1 MPVSVGKAACL
12 QSNDDRN
19 INRSDTGK
27 IRKERKNMT
36 NVDEIIDKFAKCHDN
51 KVAIAFTKSIGELLK
66 LNGVTAHYTEYNSDV
81 MTEDEISKRYGI
93 VFDSLDFTEHDKVF
107 KDEIRELKKHIE
119 KLKSIRMRC
128 RESARDSFDR
138 GNYGALCVVGVDELK
153 ENNSTAELPF
163 DAIEVANFL
172 INEKYE
178 YRNIECRKYEIED
191 LEQIAEHLLVY
202 CKHNKEE

>member
-12 QSNDDRN
+12 QSNDDWN

-27 IRKERKNMT
+27 IRKGRKNMT
-36 NVDEIIDKFAKCHDN
+36 NVDEIIDKFANCHDN

-93 VFDSLDFTEHDKVF
+93 VFDSLDFTEHDKGF
-107 KDEIRELKKHIE
+107 KDEIKRLKESIE
-119 KLKSIRMRC
+119 
-128 RESARDSFDR
+128 ERDSYINQLEHDI
-138 GNYGALCVVGVDELK
+138 DELK
-153 ENNSTAELPF
+153 ENNATVELPF
-163 DAIEVANFL
+163 GAIGVANFL

-178 YRNIECRKYEIED
+178 YRNIECRKYDIED

-202 CKHNKEE
+202 CKHNNIEEE

>member
-1 MPVSVGKAACL
+1 
-12 QSNDDRN
+12 
-19 INRSDTGK
+19 
-27 IRKERKNMT
+27 MT

-81 MTEDEISKRYGI
+81 MAEDEISKQYGI
-93 VFDSLDFTEHDKVF
+93 VFDSLDFTEHDKRF
-107 KDEIRELKKHIE
+107 NDEINRLKE
-119 KLKSIRMRC
+119 SIK
-128 RESARDSFDR
+128 ERDSYINQLKHD
-138 GNYGALCVVGVDELK
+138 VDELK
-153 ENNSTAELPF
+153 ENNATVELPF

-172 INEKYE
+172 INE
-178 YRNIECRKYEIED
+178 ECECDMLFTGRKTKRRKYDIED

>member
-1 MPVSVGKAACL
+1 MA
-12 QSNDDRN
+12 
-19 INRSDTGK
+19 
-27 IRKERKNMT
+27 
-36 NVDEIIDKFAKCHDN
+36 NVDEIIDNIAKDIEEDHVQKITIDFV
-51 KVAIAFTKSIGELLK
+51 KAMDGLLK
-66 LNGVTAHYTEYNSDV
+66 SNGVIASF
-81 MTEDEISKRYGI
+81 EISKQYGI

-107 KDEIRELKKHIE
+107 KDEISELKKHIE

-153 ENNSTAELPF
+153 ESNATVELPF

-172 INEKYE
+172 INAEYE
-178 YRNIECRKYEIED
+178 CDMLFTGRKTKRRKYEIED

-202 CKHNKEE
+202 CKHNKEEE

>member
-1 MPVSVGKAACL
+1 MS
-12 QSNDDRN
+12 
-19 INRSDTGK
+19 
-27 IRKERKNMT
+27 

-128 RESARDSFDR
+128 RESARDSFDK
-138 GNYGALCVVGVDELK
+138 GNYGALWVVGADELK
-153 ENNSTAELPF
+153 ENNSTVELPF

-178 YRNIECRKYEIED
+178 YRNIECRKYDIED

-202 CKHNKEE
+202 CKHNKEVE

>member
-1 MPVSVGKAACL
+1 
-12 QSNDDRN
+12 
-19 INRSDTGK
+19 
-27 IRKERKNMT
+27 MT

-81 MTEDEISKRYGI
+81 MAEDEISKQYGI
-93 VFDSLDFTEHDKVF
+93 VFDSLDFTEHDKRF
-107 KDEIRELKKHIE
+107 NDEINRLKERIKE
-119 KLKSIRMRC
+119 
-128 RESARDSFDR
+128 RDSYIKQLEHDF
-138 GNYGALCVVGVDELK
+138 DELK
-153 ENNSTAELPF
+153 ERNETVELPF

-172 INEKYE
+172 INE
-178 YRNIECRKYEIED
+178 ECECDMLFTGRKTKRRKYEIED

>member
-36 NVDEIIDKFAKCHDN
+36 NVDESIDKFAKCHDN

-81 MTEDEISKRYGI
+81 MAEDEISKQYGI
-93 VFDSLDFTEHDKVF
+93 VFDSLDFTEHDKRF
-107 KDEIRELKKHIE
+107 NDEINRLKE
-119 KLKSIRMRC
+119 SIK
-128 RESARDSFDR
+128 ERDYYINQLEHDF
-138 GNYGALCVVGVDELK
+138 DELK
-153 ENNSTAELPF
+153 ESNATVELPF

-172 INEKYE
+172 INEEYECNIPFVGGKTKY
-178 YRNIECRKYEIED
+178 RKYKIED

-202 CKHNKEE
+202 CKHNKEV

>member
-1 MPVSVGKAACL
+1 MS
-12 QSNDDRN
+12 
-19 INRSDTGK
+19 
-27 IRKERKNMT
+27 

-66 LNGVTAHYTEYNSDV
+66 LNGVTARYTEYNSDV

-128 RESARDSFDR
+128 RESARDSFDK
-138 GNYGALCVVGVDELK
+138 GNYGALWVVGADELK
-153 ENNSTAELPF
+153 ENNSTVELPF

-178 YRNIECRKYEIED
+178 YRNIECRKYDIED

-202 CKHNKEE
+202 CKHNKEVE